1 MGGIVT
7 LLSRL
12 RPLYPIVETRAIGAR
27 LGYKAAMPYFARIAW
42 LLAILSAVAT
52 AAIVAF
58 APTGFGP
65 RLDFL
70 LYHREGFAAG
80 TVFRA
85 VAGLAIAA
93 ALAALIGQG
102 TLPRLWRQGRE
113 GLAAN
118 PRRYRMAMAIVL
130 AAALLS
136 QLAMTP
142 GAICTTRDSESYL
155 LFESHRTIGY
165 PLFLWLV
172 HVTDAEWGFLF
183 AAQTLFLLA
192 GLAALAHCLGRTLA
206 DPLAAVVALALL
218 AGNASLAG
226 FAGYMLA
233 ETPFAALLAFHL
245 AAIAT
250 LSRRFTWRAAV
261 TAGLTLGLAILM
273 RPAGY
278 AFLGALPGLFLLLA
292 TRRIAGTLAIMA
304 MAALPLLGASAV
316 NQARFGFF
324 GTQDIGGYSLLGYT
338 AHLIAPGMASE
349 FGDLPA
355 RIAEKAAPFRA
366 EIDAAAFPHGA
377 WRAAMNAYNPQLYTA
392 VLPEI
397 GAWIARQPERVRP
410 DMAYVA
416 GALAREAI
424 RHDPRGYVR
433 QAGAN
438 YYGLWLLSFLP
449 QGPVAARLA
458 ACAAAPEPGAPPLA
472 EAKRMA
478 AIEAGSRVTPVD
490 LFWAGATLVQFPA
503 LAIAFAACWLAIPLW
518 FASAK
523 RGPAWRFAIYA
534 ALGVNAYFL
543 GFATT
548 QVALPRYSV
557 VVEPWL
563 IALLIALPAAISEFR
578 ARASDG
584 RRIRAR

>member
-1 MGGIVT
+1 
-7 LLSRL
+7 
-12 RPLYPIVETRAIGAR
+12 
-27 LGYKAAMPYFARIAW
+27 MPYFVRIAW
-42 LLAILSAVAT
+42 LLAALSA
-52 AAIVAF
+52 AAAAGIVAF
-58 APTGFGP
+58 APAGFGP

-85 VAGLAIAA
+85 VAGFALAA
-93 ALAALIGQG
+93 ALAALIGHG

-113 GLAAN
+113 DLSAR
-118 PRRYRMAMAIVL
+118 PRRYGTAMAFIL
-130 AAALLS
+130 ATALLS
-136 QLAMTP
+136 HLAMAP

-172 HVTDAEWGFLF
+172 RAADAEWGFLYP
-183 AAQTLFLLA
+183 AQTLFLLA
-192 GLAALAHCLGRTLA
+192 GLATLAHRLGQALGDR
-206 DPLAAVVALALL
+206 LAAVVAFALL

-250 LSRRFTWRAAV
+250 LSRRFSWYAAV

-278 AFLGALPGLFLLLA
+278 AFLGALPALFLLLA
-292 TRRIAGTLAIMA
+292 TRRIVGTLAIMA
-304 MAALPLLGASAV
+304 MAALPLLGASAL

-338 AHLIAPGMASE
+338 AHLITPDMASE

-355 RIAEKAAPFRA
+355 RIAQKTAPFRA
-366 EIDAAAFPHGA
+366 EIDTAVFPHGA
-377 WRAAMNAYNPQLYTA
+377 WRAAMNAYNPQLYNA

-397 GAWIARQPERVRP
+397 SAWIARQPETARP
-410 DMAYVA
+410 EIAYVA

-424 RHDPRGYVR
+424 RHDPRGYAR

-449 QGPVAARLA
+449 HGPVAARLA
-458 ACAAAPEPGAPPLA
+458 ACAATPEPGAPPLA
-472 EAKRMA
+472 EAKRAA
-478 AIEAGSRVTPVD
+478 AIEAESRVTPVD
-490 LFWAGATLVQFPA
+490 LFWAGATLGQFPA

-518 FASAK
+518 IVSAK

-534 ALGVNAYFL
+534 ALGANAYFL

-578 ARASDG
+578 ASASNG
-584 RRIRAR
+584 HRIRAR